1 MFYKTANIT
10 KMSKR
15 QVVKE
20 IHRDARKNFRRRKTI
35 VRGINDT
42 IQADLIEMIPYSKEN
57 RNMKYILVVI
67 NIFSKMA
74 YARALKTKTGAEV
87 TYAMKSILNEIDS
100 PIKKLHVDN
109 GREFYNQHMKS
120 LLNERNIQQYSTYS
134 TMKAAIVE
142 RFNRTLKR
150 MLWMEFSLSG
160 SYKWINKLQ
169 DVINKYNGTKH
180 RTIKMKPIDVNKF
193 NEQNLL
199 NTVYN
204 YKIHIP
210 FKNKNKFRVGDN
222 VRISKYKHIFEKN
235 YTANWTC
242 EIFKVRKI
250 LSTDPVTYVLEDFNG
265 EDIAGSFYEEE
276 LQMVKD
282 PDIFLIEKIIRR
294 KKDKVFVKWLG
305 FDEKFNSWIHK
316 NDVI

>member
-1 MFYKTANIT
+1 MPK
-10 KMSKR
+10 K

-57 RNMKYILVVI
+57 KNMKYILVVI

-74 YARALKTKTGAEV
+74 YARALKTKTGVEV
-87 TYAMKSILNEIDS
+87 ANAMKSILNEIEI
-100 PIKKLHVDN
+100 PIQKLHLDN
-109 GREFYNQHMKS
+109 GKEFYNQHMKS
-120 LLNERNIQQYSTYS
+120 LLDERGIHQYSTYT

-142 RFNRTLKR
+142 RFNRTLKW

-160 SYKWINKLQ
+160 SYKWINKLE
-169 DVINKYNGTKH
+169 DIIKKYNNTKH
-180 RTIKMKPIDVNKF
+180 RTIKMRPVDVNKS
-193 NEQNLL
+193 NEMNLL

-204 YKIHIP
+204 YKIHLP
-210 FKNKNKFRVGDN
+210 FKNKNKFRVGDS

-235 YTANWTC
+235 YTAKWTC
-242 EIFKVRKI
+242 EIFKVKKF
-250 LSTDPVTYVLEDFNG
+250 LSTDPVTYLLEDFNG
-265 EDIAGSFYEEE
+265 DDIAGCFYEEE
-276 LQMVKD
+276 MQMVKN
-282 PDIFLIEKIIRR
+282 PDVFLIEKIVRR
-294 KKDKVFVKWLG
+294 KNNKVFVKWLG
-305 FDEKFNSWIHK
+305 FDEKYNSWIHK